1 MNVFRTLAFP
11 DLFSLSNA
19 LFGFAAVIN
28 LIGEGPVHISVLFV
42 LMAAASDGID
52 GFLARRMRTSA
63 LGANLDSLA
72 DLISFGAAPASIAI
86 ATFGRRPAIVAIAGA
101 FLVCGILRLA
111 RFNISPKSDKFF
123 EGLPITASGTV
134 ASASVLLDSEWF
146 TIPLMILLSGLMVSG
161 IRYPKMRDYRAVF
174 VMLLIIIVAAYLSFY
189 GSKHSMILILI
200 ALFGYLL
207 SPVVMSCLQ
216 KRR

>member
-63 LGANLDSLA
+63 LGSNLDSLA

-86 ATFGRRPAIVAIAGA
+86 APLAGA
-101 FLVCGILRLA
+101 CYRGHCR
-111 RFNISPKSDKFF
+111 RFPGLWNSKACQVQYISQERQIF